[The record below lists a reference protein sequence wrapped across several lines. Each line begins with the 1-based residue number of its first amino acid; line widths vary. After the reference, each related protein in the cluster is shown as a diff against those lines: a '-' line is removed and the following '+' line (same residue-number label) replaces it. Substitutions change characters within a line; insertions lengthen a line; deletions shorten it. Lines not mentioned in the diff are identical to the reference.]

1 MKTTIQFSSPKIIRA
16 KLKNNKLH
24 LKLDWGHRKGTTI
37 ISRYYNGYNYEDV
50 EYDIYQFFKSG
61 EYLIYEYNLPIS
73 IEILE
78 LLPIINKANQNFQIS
93 VRMTEEVNDLMPNLK
108 AS

>member
-1 MKTTIQFSSPKIIRA
+1 MIPIIHFSTPKISSA
-16 KLKNNKLH
+16 KLVDNKLH
-24 LKLDWGHRKGTTI
+24 LELDWGQRIGTSI
-37 ISRYYNGYNYEDV
+37 ICRYYNGYNYEDDDF
-50 EYDIYQFFKSG
+50 EINRFFKSG

-78 LLPIINKANQNFQIS
+78 LLPIIQKVNKNFQIPI
-93 VRMTEEVNDLMPNLK
+93 RMTEEANDLIHKLK

>member
-1 MKTTIQFSSPKIIRA
+1 MKTTIQFSSPKINSA
-16 KLKNNKLH
+16 KLKNNKLK
-24 LKLDWGHRKGTTI
+24 LKLYWGHRKGTTI
-37 ISRYYNGYNYEDV
+37 ISRHHNGYNYEED
-50 EYDIYQFFKSG
+50 EYNIHRFFKSG
-61 EYLIYEYNLPIS
+61 EYMIYEYNLPIS

-93 VRMTEEVNDLMPNLK
+93 VRMTEEANDLIHKLK